1 MLLRGSLARHGAAL
15 AGRRTLRMRDAAAHH
30 ALRPAAV
37 AAQQR
42 LLWSKRS
49 GLMSWLGLNKEEQQT
64 KTSDDDSTSAV
75 DKEPSVVKENSKLE
89 APTPVEQAPRSYAA
103 ASDAAA
109 KLSDIAIDIR
119 ASSKNDVK
127 RALLEFTRYVYNSK
141 QNAQLLELWH
151 RIQNYEPFYI
161 QDDQVHLWD
170 DDAMISES
178 GMADA
183 EKKRPQ
189 LMQLIPLETYV
200 KLSRKVQSLEV
211 GIPSCFIGS
220 VAGTDAEANAVA
232 PVSSSTRDVLYLSE
246 KIVIRQLVRGAAR
259 SSELKHKADVAQ
271 LLEQYDAE
279 RQLKIDAL
287 LAAATGDLDVERN
300 DLDNLTRL
308 SKDTHAAYIDI
319 LGDISDYKKI
329 ISVFEQPENIRKYL
343 GSYQTLRKTLKACLV
358 GSRSDLARIVIDE
371 FPMHFPWLVLGKN
384 SYQMAIQASL
394 KTRDRT
400 VKQLQDA
407 LHIYRRMTQDAEYIL
422 YPNIWSTLF
431 NSCIYLKQHED
442 AVDLFSTYQLQR
454 IAPFQQRFT
463 QALRTACKFE
473 QYDTAIAMVHKWVEL
488 EKQAHETKALKPSVL
503 ENQSTI
509 PKLFKA
515 HKPEVE
521 CFNKVLWE
529 MLKGEPRLDQLEQ
542 VLELMQGRRSPAGA
556 QVIRRLVSRYLSQTN
571 CTANADKEPMELI
584 KTLLQLWERMPNV
597 IERNG
602 FVLHLMIEH
611 CLTEK
616 WDDACA
622 LLVDYGI
629 EHKINLPMGS
639 IVKIMESYET
649 RGSFDKVVA
658 LGARLLRESSES
670 ELARLNQG
678 FFEVYLMSC
687 LRQQKFAEI
696 ERLNNELGLTEKF
709 PRSEVLAVIVRD
721 AASV

>member
-1 MLLRGSLARHGAAL
+1 MLLRGSLARRGATL
-15 AGRRTLRMRDAAAHH
+15 AGRRTLRTRDAAAPH

-37 AAQQR
+37 ASQQR
-42 LLWSKRS
+42 LLWGKRS
-49 GLMSWLGLNKEEQQT
+49 GLMSWLGLNKEEEQ
-64 KTSDDDSTSAV
+64 KTVGDNITATAV
-75 DKEPSVVKENSKLE
+75 DKERSVVKEKSNVEL
-89 APTPVEQAPRSYAA
+89 PTPTERASRSHA
-103 ASDAAA
+103 AAA
-109 KLSDIAIDIR
+109 KLSGIAIDIR

-127 RALLEFTRYVYNSK
+127 RVLLEFTRYVYNTK
-141 QNAQLLELWH
+141 QNAQLLDLWQ

-161 QDDQVHLWD
+161 QHDQVHLWD
-170 DDAMISES
+170 SEVAFINE
-178 GMADA
+178 GDA

-200 KLSRKVQSLEV
+200 ELSRKAQSMEI
-211 GIPSCFIGS
+211 GSPSCFIGNVVGKDTETS
-220 VAGTDAEANAVA
+220 AT
-232 PVSSSTRDVLYLSE
+232 PVSAESARDVLYLSE

-259 SSELKHKADVAQ
+259 SSDLEHKADVAQ
-271 LLEQYDAE
+271 LLEQYDVE

-287 LAAATGDLDVERN
+287 LATATGDLDVERN

-319 LGDISDYKKI
+319 LGDISDHKKI

-358 GSRSDLARIVIDE
+358 DNRSDLARTVIDE
-371 FPMHFPWLVLGKN
+371 FPAHFPWLVLGKN
-384 SYQMAIQASL
+384 SYQMAIQASF
-394 KTRDRT
+394 KSRDRT
-400 VKQLQDA
+400 VEQLQDA
-407 LHIYRRMTQDAEYIL
+407 LYVYRRMTQDAEYIL

-431 NSCIYLKQHED
+431 NSCIYLKQHDD
-442 AVDLFSTYQLQR
+442 AVELFSTYPLQR
-454 IAPFQQRFT
+454 ITPFQQRFT

-473 QYDTAIAMVHKWVEL
+473 QYDTAIAMVRKWVEL
-488 EKQAHETKALKPSVL
+488 EKQAHKAKALKPSVL
-503 ENQSTI
+503 ENQATI

-542 VLELMQGRRSPAGA
+542 VLELMQGRRAPAGA
-556 QVIRRLVSRYLSQTN
+556 QVIRRLVSRYLRQTN
-571 CTANADKEPMELI
+571 CAVNADKEHIELI
-584 KTLLQLWERMPNV
+584 KTLLQVWERMPSV

-616 WDDACA
+616 WDDACV
-622 LLVDYGI
+622 LLIDYGV
-629 EHKINLPMGS
+629 EHTISLPMGS
-639 IVKIMESYET
+639 VVKIMESYET
-649 RGSFDKVVA
+649 QGSFDKVVA
-658 LGARLLRESSES
+658 LGARLLRESSEA
-670 ELARLNQG
+670 ELARLSQS

-696 ERLNNELGLTEKF
+696 ERLNNELGLTDKF